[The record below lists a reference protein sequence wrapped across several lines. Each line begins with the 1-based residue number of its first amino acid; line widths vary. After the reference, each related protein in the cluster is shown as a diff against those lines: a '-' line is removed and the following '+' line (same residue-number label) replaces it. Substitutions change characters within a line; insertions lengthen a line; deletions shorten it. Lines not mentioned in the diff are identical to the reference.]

1 MSIVAIHQPNYL
13 PWPGYFYKIALCDH
27 FVFLDDVVMA
37 SRGFTNRNRIKTK
50 DGIMWLTVPCKHVF
64 GQTQIKDVACA
75 DDNWRKRH
83 VRTLE
88 MNYRRAPHFD
98 TYIGGLTEIIL
109 SDERNI
115 CNLNIGLIQQIANW
129 LGLSCSF
136 QLSSTLAV
144 SGTGDDRLVN
154 LVARLGGDTYL
165 SGNGGANYQSEA
177 KFQEA
182 DIRLLYYGFQ
192 PPTYPQLWGQFE
204 AGLSVIDLL
213 FNTGPDSR
221 RILGQSGTTQS

>member
-1 MSIVAIHQPNYL
+1 
-13 PWPGYFYKIALCDH
+13 
-27 FVFLDDVVMA
+27 
-37 SRGFTNRNRIKTK
+37 
-50 DGIMWLTVPCKHVF
+50 MWLTVPCKHVF

-75 DDNWRKRH
+75 DDIRRKRH

-129 LGLSCSF
+129 LRLSCSF
-136 QLSSTLAV
+136 QLSLTLGVA
-144 SGTGDDRLVN
+144 GTADDRLVN
-154 LVARLGGDTYL
+154 LIARLGSDTYL
-165 SGNGGANYQSEA
+165 SGNGGANYQSET
-177 KFQEA
+177 KFEEA

-213 FNTGPDSR
+213 FNTGPESQ
-221 RILGQSGTTQS
+221 RILRQSGTTMS